1 MNISTHETMDK
12 ELCGTPVELTEGY
25 CKVALTTTG
34 RMAVDDKGLVHG
46 GFVFGLADY
55 AAMLAVN
62 HPNVV
67 LAGAEV
73 TFTKPVRSGETL
85 TAEATVDH
93 MEKRRHMV
101 TVSVKRDNTVV
112 FNGRFSCFVL
122 ASHVL
127 DGE

>member
-1 MNISTHETMDK
+1 MDIATHKTIDR
-12 ELCGTPVELTEGY
+12 ELCGTPLAMGEGY
-25 CKVALTTTG
+25 CKVTLTTVN

-73 TFTKPVRSGETL
+73 KFTKPVRAGETL
-85 TAEATVDH
+85 TAEATVDRV
-93 MEKRRHMV
+93 ENRKHMV
-101 TVSVKRDNTVV
+101 TVSVKRENAEV
-112 FNGRFSCFVL
+112 FNGRFSCFIL
-122 ASHVL
+122 EAHVL
-127 DGE
+127 DKT